1 MIAWLI
7 IYDLRVGFG
16 LLDSNCRVMFRLIRL
31 RCDWIVESIVWDI
44 NLKIICIELNGG
56 IDKWI
61 LQECAVQQSKE
72 ATKLKGEEEE
82 EEADEE
88 EEEEEEEEEADEEEE
103 EEEGVSLVTDEDIDV
118 VTTEVPQKE
127 KMAPKISFSVES
139 IIGRH

>member
-1 MIAWLI
+1 M
-7 IYDLRVGFG
+7 
-16 LLDSNCRVMFRLIRL
+16 
-31 RCDWIVESIVWDI
+31 
-44 NLKIICIELNGG
+44 
-56 IDKWI
+56 
-61 LQECAVQQSKE
+61 QQSKE

-82 EEADEE
+82 EEAD